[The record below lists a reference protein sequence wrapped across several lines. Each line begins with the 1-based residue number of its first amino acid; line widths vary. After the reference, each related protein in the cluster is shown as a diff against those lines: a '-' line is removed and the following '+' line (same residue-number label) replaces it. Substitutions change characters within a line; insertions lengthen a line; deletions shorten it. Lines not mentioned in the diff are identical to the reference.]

1 MKVSKCIYC
10 EHHDVNTKTTFCTIN
25 HEPTCTDN
33 NIPCPV
39 RLAGILESHKKEKEE
54 QK

>member
-1 MKVSKCIYC
+1 MEVCKCIYC

-33 NIPCPV
+33 NIPCP
-39 RLAGILESHKKEKEE
+39 LEGILKSHKKEKEK